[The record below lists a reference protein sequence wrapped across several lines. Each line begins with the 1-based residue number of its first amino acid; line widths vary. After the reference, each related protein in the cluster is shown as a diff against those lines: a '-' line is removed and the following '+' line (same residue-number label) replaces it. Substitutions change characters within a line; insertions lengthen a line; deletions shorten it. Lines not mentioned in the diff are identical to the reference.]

1 MALGGRRH
9 PLSVSLSQ
17 RPPLPLSRT
26 RSLCVSLPSSRPG
39 FRLSLSQP
47 LTPFLSVP
55 LSCCLSLWH
64 VRAPLFIL
72 SRACSLSSVRRQA
85 GPGELARPLSILLR
99 SRAILGPL
107 PSSVSHHPSLLSP
120 APTAPISLV
129 GPGTASPLEARLCA
143 AGPSQ
148 GWVLAQREQVAQRA
162 TQPVHNPHEH
172 RAQLCVRPGLW
183 AWPAASDL
191 ELSRA
196 RLALQKGI
204 RDEGTAKGPRGPE
217 DISDHSPPLLR
228 TYR

>member
-1 MALGGRRH
+1 M
-9 PLSVSLSQ
+9 LSVSLAC
-17 RPPLPLSRT
+17 T
-26 RSLCVSLPSSRPG
+26 RSIVHSLA
-39 FRLSLSQP
+39 RLLS
-47 LTPFLSVP
+47 FLG
-55 LSCCLSLWH
+55 
-64 VRAPLFIL
+64 
-72 SRACSLSSVRRQA
+72 SVRRQA

-129 GPGTASPLEARLCA
+129 GPGTASPLEAGLCA